1 MLICNIDRRLI
12 RADYRRN
19 RVGLS
24 KLRKLFSLIVHLRTG
39 ACCFVFMSGSFLPAG
54 KTKQDLHKCSA
65 VGHVCRDSLFESH
78 GCFTRHGTV
87 FVAIAEL
94 FRCQS
99 CRAGVWP
106 RWPTPSTSSLK
117 RRPT

>member
-19 RVGLS
+19 RVELS
-24 KLRKLFSLIVHLRTG
+24 MLRKLFSLIVHLPYG
-39 ACCFVFMSGSFLPAG
+39 ACCFVIMPAG

-65 VGHVCRDSLFESH
+65 VGHVFRDSLFESH

-87 FVAIAEL
+87 LVAIAEL

-117 RRPT
+117 RRAT